1 MSCLEAIARGGRGA
15 AAGGDSMIPIRLS
28 SSDRLYLTQA
38 EADRLVEQVRQEL
51 ICRTTT
57 QANEPVVVADIP
69 LTAAEAWRVVD
80 KLEDSLAEAEVDWQT
95 EGF

>member
-1 MSCLEAIARGGRGA
+1 M
-15 AAGGDSMIPIRLS
+15 
-28 SSDRLYLTQA
+28 
-38 EADRLVEQVRQEL
+38 
-51 ICRTTT
+51 
-57 QANEPVVVADIP
+57 VADIP